1 MSSDSGDDEHDSSSI
16 SMTATLDSKGNLVL
30 VPDGKPVIGF
40 VPDMPNVL
48 IATGHEGSG
57 LTLALGTAEMVT
69 DMIVGNPGKVDFSP
83 FSIKN
88 RF

>member
-1 MSSDSGDDEHDSSSI
+1 M
-16 SMTATLDSKGNLVL
+16 
-30 VPDGKPVIGF
+30 PDGKPVVGF

-69 DMIVGNPGKVDFSP
+69 DMILGNPGKVDFSP
-83 FSIKN
+83 FSIKH